1 MHYLKCIEML
11 AYALTR
17 LNAGQRTQVSVKS
30 CTDIQMVLVRVQKN
44 LAKDLNP
51 LEQSII
57 SDVLQAIELAAQT
70 PGLLYLTD
78 EMKNAMIDG
87 INELRSSIAVKAFN
101 YFVTNEFEPT
111 EAIIPLMRDVVKMC
125 LDKGVI

>member
-11 AYALTR
+11 AYALNR
-17 LNAGQRTQVSVKS
+17 LNAGQRTQVSIQS
-30 CTDIQMVLVRVQKN
+30 CTDIQMVLVKVQKS
-44 LAKDLNP
+44 LATELSP
-51 LEQSII
+51 LELSII
-57 SDVLQAIELAAQT
+57 SDVLQAIDLAQKT

-101 YFVTNEFEPT
+101 YFIVNEFEPT